1 MKSLRWFVVL
11 ILVHAAVIMPVAQVV
26 HAAQTGQNDDQKPV
40 MEQVAGDLVG
50 AGVSIAA
57 AMTGNVPVAM
67 MAGVLSKY
75 ITTYGI
81 QGVKAVIDYFKG
93 YDPQD
98 LGEIN
103 IYYVYLINVKRALY
117 QTLLQIRKN
126 VQEDPAL
133 ADLQTEMNRIEGVL
147 SSECDA
153 SHGCTPTGL
162 NQSLVNYSFLN
173 MVIDAKGIFEVQKF
187 LNTNEIKNTYQY
199 LILLYL
205 DVVIVEQKLL
215 EAQYNVM
222 ASQTMATIDEVKKN
236 SYLSNAEKEFQAQ
249 MLVNMSLRWML
260 LADTRRVVVAKAIKN
275 PMAQLEDENTH
286 LESEI
291 DRYHREHGKHHWW
304 DRKHENLLEMKS
316 TKKKDDYEGYMRRIQ
331 ADMQDAGQHLDV
343 FAQNPFQTGTAL
355 SGYYLSEKTLL
366 LERDAFLQMKA
377 NPLQT
382 TDDAADFAHR
392 VKVLRANGNIMLLQ
406 LMKAVDQRN
415 MDGFGL
421 EQAKQPMDLD
431 QIIAAC
437 AKDADCVA
445 DRLARPET
453 NLQNVVV
460 DNFGLAA
467 QVFKQIPYMHVLEL
481 NSIYGLIQLVFL
493 EVVHSEARLSN
504 VEFDLFIE
512 KQKLLDKQIKHARN
526 LTDSERTMHRQM
538 VVNTVDKWKKQI
550 LERKYDHAAEFEKS
564 AAEIATRNHDLADQV
579 NQVRSDNADV
589 FGKLYTGRANCF
601 DPRYLR
607 QHQWCKAKKEV
618 ADMVEKSIAG
628 EKFFIGEKESSLPKK
643 FWESI

>member
-1 MKSLRWFVVL
+1 MLL
-11 ILVHAAVIMPVAQVV
+11 LVHATVIIPIANVARADQT
-26 HAAQTGQNDDQKPV
+26 AQTDDQKPV
-40 MEQVAGDLVG
+40 MEQVAGDLVA
-50 AGVSIAA
+50 AGVSVAA

-81 QGVKAVIDYFKG
+81 EGVKKVIEYFKG

-103 IYYVYLINVKRALY
+103 VYYVYLINVKRSLY

-126 VQEDPAL
+126 VQDDPAL
-133 ADLQTEMNRIEGVL
+133 PDLQKELSRIEGVL

-153 SHGCTPTGL
+153 SQGCTPTGL
-162 NQSLVNYSFLN
+162 DGSLVNYSFLN
-173 MVIDAKGIFEVQKF
+173 MAMDAQGLFQVQNF
-187 LNTNEIKNTYQY
+187 LNTSEIKNTYQY

-205 DVVIVEQKLL
+205 DVVITEQKLL

-222 ASQTMATIDEVKKN
+222 ASQTMATIGQVKGN
-236 SYLSNAEKEFQAQ
+236 PYLSNAEKEFQTQ

-260 LADTRRVVVAKAIKN
+260 LADTRRVVVAKAIQN
-275 PMAQLEDENTH
+275 PMQQLQDENTH
-286 LESEI
+286 LESDI
-291 DRYHREHGKHHWW
+291 DRYQREHAKNPHWW
-304 DRKHENLLEMKS
+304 NRKHTSLFEDKS
-316 TKKKDDYEGYMRRIQ
+316 IGKKKDDYESYMRRIQ

-366 LERDAFLQMKA
+366 LERDAYLQMKA
-377 NPLQT
+377 NPLKT
-382 TDDAADFAHR
+382 TDDAADYAHR
-392 VKVLRANGNIMLLQ
+392 VRVLRANGNIMLLQ

-415 MDGFGL
+415 TEGFGQ
-421 EQAKQPMDLD
+421 EQAAQKVDLD
-431 QIIAAC
+431 QIITSC

-460 DNFGLAA
+460 DNFTLAA

-481 NSIYGLIQLVFL
+481 NSIYGLVQLVFL
-493 EVVHSEARLSN
+493 EVFYSESRLSN
-504 VEFDLFIE
+504 VEFKLFFD
-512 KQKLLDKQIKHARN
+512 KQKLLNKEISHARN
-526 LTDSERTMHRQM
+526 LTDAERSMHRQM
-538 VVNTVDKWKKQI
+538 VINTVDKWKKQI
-550 LERKYDHAAEFEKS
+550 LERKYDHSAEFEKS
-564 AAEIATRNHDLADQV
+564 AADIATKNHDLSEQI
-579 NQVRSDNADV
+579 NQVRADNADV
-589 FGKLYTGRANCF
+589 FADFYTRRADCY
-601 DPRYLR
+601 DLRYFR
-607 QHQWCKAKKEV
+607 QHNWCKDKKEV

-628 EKFFIGEKESSLPKK
+628 KKFFQGEKESLLPKK